1 MVKIRQFVEK
11 HQRALRIVVISIWLV
26 CTFFALTGDLFA
38 QTTEMETLWTK
49 VIALLGGAFGKAIAA
64 LGFVIGAISIFLGN
78 MQMGIMSIVGAFII
92 AVAPIIINFLFD

>member
-1 MVKIRQFVEK
+1 MVKTRQFIERHKKV
-11 HQRALRIVVISIWLV
+11 LRITVISLWLV

-49 VIALLGGAFGKAIAA
+49 VVALLGGAFGKAIAA
-64 LGFVIGAISIFLGN
+64 LGFVGGAIAIFLGN
-78 MQMGIMSIVGAFII
+78 MQAGIMAIVGAFII